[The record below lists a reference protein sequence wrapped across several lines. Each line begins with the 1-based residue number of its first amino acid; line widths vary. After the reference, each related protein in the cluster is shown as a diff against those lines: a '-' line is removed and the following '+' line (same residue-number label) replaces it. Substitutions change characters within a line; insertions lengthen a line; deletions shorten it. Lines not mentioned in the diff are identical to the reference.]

1 MQSSVVL
8 AVAHVTF
15 PALCSLHCWHLLA
28 SLGPTAHHRTRA
40 RRLSASS
47 AAVQGDTAITGGPGP
62 REGPI
67 SSRPRLHAS
76 APPLAPPAAPTCG
89 GGRVFRRRPPH
100 PLRPAPSRVLSLC
113 SSFSFSW
120 LLIHPPI
127 LSVMICLTP
136 RFHGIRA
143 PGHRNS
149 GSPKRWPDPPGGLQT
164 GTGQWPVRNQG
175 HSRR

>member
-47 AAVQGDTAITGGPGP
+47 AAAQGDTAITGGPGP

-67 SSRPRLHAS
+67 SSRPTLHAS
-76 APPLAPPAAPTCG
+76 APPLAPPAAPTSEVG
-89 GGRVFRRRPPH
+89 ESSGVGPH
-100 PLRPAPSRVLSLC
+100 TPSAQLPAAAPSRC

-136 RFHGIRA
+136 RFHGIKA